1 MFIIYLF
8 SGKLIRSFTFMIN
21 NFTFTKKD
29 NVFNK
34 ELSKKVLDRF
44 DQIFRENKYTR
55 INSNIIKL
63 QENDI
68 LKEHL
73 LSDLFSKVKKQFELI
88 VDKSDLIF
96 IQLWLVSSKSN
107 NENKNI
113 LPYIP
118 HIDKDRRLKAMVYLH
133 DIDLEHGPI
142 HLGKLKKT
150 IDIEQR
156 RKKLPKDFQKKGLNT
171 IDDEHLEN
179 DLIPI
184 IGKTGDVVF
193 FDTNTPHKAGTVK
206 DNYCRKVLRF
216 DFQRPQYSPRIF
228 KLKHSIIFILS
239 YLKKICK

>member
-73 LSDLFSKVKKQFELI
+73 LSDLFSKVKKQL
-88 VDKSDLIF
+88 
-96 IQLWLVSSKSN
+96 
-107 NENKNI
+107 
-113 LPYIP
+113 
-118 HIDKDRRLKAMVYLH
+118 
-133 DIDLEHGPI
+133 
-142 HLGKLKKT
+142 
-150 IDIEQR
+150 
-156 RKKLPKDFQKKGLNT
+156 
-171 IDDEHLEN
+171 
-179 DLIPI
+179 
-184 IGKTGDVVF
+184 
-193 FDTNTPHKAGTVK
+193 
-206 DNYCRKVLRF
+206 
-216 DFQRPQYSPRIF
+216 
-228 KLKHSIIFILS
+228 
-239 YLKKICK
+239 